1 MYRLVIFDW
10 DGTLMDSA
18 QKIANCLIRSAKD
31 VGIEAPT
38 VEQAKNIIGL
48 GLHEAMQQLFPDH
61 DQTIRTQVVEAYKHN
76 FVVADDTEQGLF
88 DGSIELLKMIEASGA
103 MLAVATGKSRRGL
116 DRILSEL
123 NLEGQFVVTRCA
135 DETRSKP
142 HPQML
147 NEILGF
153 TAIEPSSTLMIGDT
167 SYDMEMASNAN
178 VVPLGVAYG
187 VHTESVLK
195 NAGAIGVMQSVT
207 ELSEWLQDGRLQ
219 NAY

>member
-18 QKIANCLIRSAKD
+18 QKIANCIVRSAQD
-31 VGIEAPT
+31 VGVEPPT
-38 VEQAKNIIGL
+38 IEQAKNIIGL
-48 GLHEAMQQLFPDH
+48 GLGEAMQRLFPE
-61 DQTIRTQVVEAYKHN
+61 QNELTRSKIVEAYKHN

-88 DGSIELLKMIEASGA
+88 EGVLDLLKMIEDSGA
-103 MLAVATGKSRRGL
+103 LLAVATGKSRRGL

-123 NLEGQFVVTRCA
+123 ELEKQFVVTRCA

-147 NEILGF
+147 HEILDF
-153 TAIEPSSTLMIGDT
+153 TAIDPAATVMIGDT
-167 SYDMEMASNAN
+167 SYDMEMASNAG
-178 VVPLGVAYG
+178 VVPLGVSYG
-187 VHTESVLK
+187 VHQADVLK
-195 NAGAIGVMQSVT
+195 QAGAVEVVQSVA
-207 ELSEWLQDGRLQ
+207 ELSTWLQAGRLQ